1 MTDIASHILGFASSF
16 GKSGTWQVYDKWKLN
31 VHQNL
36 EYKIKNKWQQVIF
49 KNLKVS
55 IITLTGRDDDVLY
68 YEGSASVSSINI
80 SISFTLLNKS
90 LGFVTYQLSFLHALV
105 GFVQLRKALIQKQ
118 YCIYWYLIV
127 WILRLLWHE
136 NEFCYT
142 WRKNNGMSSFNFCN
156 CSLSVSDILDIC
168 LGGGYSIIKQIW
180 H

>member
-1 MTDIASHILGFASSF
+1 MAASHIQKF
-16 GKSGTWQVYDKWKLN
+16 
-31 VHQNL
+31 
-36 EYKIKNKWQQVIF
+36 
-49 KNLKVS
+49 KVS

-118 YCIYWYLIV
+118 YCIYRYLIV

-156 CSLSVSDILDIC
+156 CSLSVSAILDIC
-168 LGGGYSIIKQIW
+168 LGGCRGWLVSTLVLVKFWRSMQLKYSCYS
-180 H
+180 

>member
-1 MTDIASHILGFASSF
+1 MAASHIQKF
-16 GKSGTWQVYDKWKLN
+16 
-31 VHQNL
+31 
-36 EYKIKNKWQQVIF
+36 
-49 KNLKVS
+49 KVS

-127 WILRLLWHE
+127 
-136 NEFCYT
+136 
-142 WRKNNGMSSFNFCN
+142 
-156 CSLSVSDILDIC
+156 
-168 LGGGYSIIKQIW
+168 
-180 H
+180 

>member
-1 MTDIASHILGFASSF
+1 MAASHIKKF
-16 GKSGTWQVYDKWKLN
+16 
-31 VHQNL
+31 
-36 EYKIKNKWQQVIF
+36 
-49 KNLKVS
+49 KVS

-68 YEGSASVSSINI
+68 YKGSASVSWINI

-90 LGFVTYQLSFLHALV
+90 LGFVTHQLSFLHALV

-118 YCIYWYLIV
+118 YCIYLIV

-156 CSLSVSDILDIC
+156 CSLSVSTILDIC
-168 LGGGYSIIKQIW
+168 LGGGVQGMAGSTLVLVKFWRSMQLKYSCYS
-180 H
+180 

>member
-1 MTDIASHILGFASSF
+1 MAASHILKF
-16 GKSGTWQVYDKWKLN
+16 
-31 VHQNL
+31 
-36 EYKIKNKWQQVIF
+36 
-49 KNLKVS
+49 KVS

-118 YCIYWYLIV
+118 YCIYLIV

-142 WRKNNGMSSFNFCN
+142 WRKNMECHHSISAIALCQCPLFLIF
-156 CSLSVSDILDIC
+156 VW
-168 LGGGYSIIKQIW
+168 GGGVQGMAGSTLVLVKFWRSMQLKYSCYS
-180 H
+180 

>member
-1 MTDIASHILGFASSF
+1 MAASHIKKF
-16 GKSGTWQVYDKWKLN
+16 
-31 VHQNL
+31 
-36 EYKIKNKWQQVIF
+36 
-49 KNLKVS
+49 KVS

-68 YEGSASVSSINI
+68 YEGSASVSWINI

-90 LGFVTYQLSFLHALV
+90 LGFVTHQLSFLHALV

-118 YCIYWYLIV
+118 YCIYLIV

-156 CSLSVSDILDIC
+156 CSLSVSAILDIC
-168 LGGGYSIIKQIW
+168 LGEGGGGQGMAGNTLVLVKFWRSMQLKYSCYS
-180 H
+180 